1 MPRSA
6 PHHSAASA
14 PRDPSEPRDVPGK
27 SLRPGA
33 EEISARVETLLLLR
47 RRSAALYGST
57 ILALERIA
65 AEDDDAELAGFRAR
79 EFPQWDLE
87 DIQSLLAD
95 LYARESLDDT
105 FDGIAA

>member
-6 PHHSAASA
+6 PHQSDPPAPRAASKHRA
-14 PRDPSEPRDVPGK
+14 SV
-27 SLRPGA
+27 RPGA
-33 EEISARVETLLLLR
+33 EEISERVETLLLLR

-65 AEDDDAELAGFRAR
+65 AEDDDTELAGFRAR
-79 EFPQWDLE
+79 EFPHWDLE

-105 FDGIAA
+105 FDGAAA